1 MAERSPV
8 LAVVRESYKLVL
20 VLLLLKISHQK
31 KRALGESKKTF
42 KNSTRL
48 LQNSTVSQ
56 VLFEY
61 LVEKAQRKVV
71 GIFLLIIRNS

>member
-31 KRALGESKKTF
+31 KRALGESKKT
-42 KNSTRL
+42 
-48 LQNSTVSQ
+48 Q
-56 VLFEY
+56 VFEY